1 VQGYNVSGPLKPDT
15 CIAVDRDLTDSTWRG
30 LFHRA
35 LVENRRF
42 QRGLFDGTDITGRHN
57 DGHAEQPLMVRLKD
71 VSFETAP
78 FTVAGIRQLSRRRL
92 IGREAD
98 LFDYGLALLKTS
110 ASLVYTI
117 QLATAEQLAVAT
129 DSRAHFTLLT
139 RLIERMGVT
148 IENGLVE
155 QGMS

>member
-1 VQGYNVSGPLKPDT
+1 
-15 CIAVDRDLTDSTWRG
+15 
-30 LFHRA
+30 
-35 LVENRRF
+35 
-42 QRGLFDGTDITGRHN
+42 
-57 DGHAEQPLMVRLKD
+57 
-71 VSFETAP
+71 
-78 FTVAGIRQLSRRRL
+78 
-92 IGREAD
+92 
-98 LFDYGLALLKTS
+98 DYGLALLKTS

-139 RLIERMGVT
+139 RLIERMGCT